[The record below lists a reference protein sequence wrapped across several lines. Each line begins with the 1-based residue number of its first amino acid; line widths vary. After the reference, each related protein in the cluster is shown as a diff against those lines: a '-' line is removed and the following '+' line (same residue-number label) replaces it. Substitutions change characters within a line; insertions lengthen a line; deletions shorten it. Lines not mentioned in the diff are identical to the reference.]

1 MILETNNVK
10 QHNLQVLKESLRK
23 TCSFCSYT
31 GKYHYIKRARIRSF
45 SGPYFPTFGLN
56 TEIYRVVD
64 LLYSYIF
71 YAVNVKVCPNL
82 IFSIDF
88 NYFKK

>member
-45 SGPYFPTFGLN
+45 PGPYFPTFGLN

-71 YAVNVKVCPNL
+71 YAVNVKVCPNF

>member
-23 TCSFCSYT
+23 ICRFCPYT
-31 GKYHYIKRARIRSF
+31 GKYHYIKSVGIRSF

-56 TEIYRVVD
+56 TEIYRV
-64 LLYSYIF
+64 
-71 YAVNVKVCPNL
+71 
-82 IFSIDF
+82 
-88 NYFKK
+88 